1 MNTTTN
7 YELNLPEGSDLFAP
21 MTDYNPNFTKIDSA
35 MAENRNAAVHSAT
48 EAIAG
53 TVHNITRDEPDAT
66 MFRWTATGNFT
77 SGDTFTVD
85 GVSVTAI
92 GANGQGLVTGAWLTG
107 TEVLASLVGSVMTV
121 YTSAASSD
129 AETLEGH
136 PASYFATATA
146 VEQAQSDATAAG
158 TLANSAQTRAD
169 EAYNLASAAG
179 GWNVEEL
186 WSNPNGNTTQ
196 FSPRTVNL
204 TSTTFNNNKQP
215 KFLMIQFAHDIPE
228 NSTCT
233 AMEIIPLNEAN
244 GAWFGSDS
252 AYLISRDY
260 SVSTTITATNTQINM
275 QFKAGYR
282 ANTYGQQART
292 ISNYMFNPQKI
303 YLLG

>member
-53 TVHNITRDEPDAT
+53 TVHSITRDEPDAT

-136 PASYFATATA
+136 PASYFGTATA
-146 VEQAQSDATAAG
+146 VAQAQSDATAAG

-179 GWNVEEL
+179 GLKLTTVWTNPSPNSEFDGQL
-186 WSNPNGNTTQ
+186 ISFSGKPSNTQ
-196 FSPRTVNL
+196 FYIVRMMNVDTNATSQTEINPLIIVEGSGTVEYKSSFNGWIGSRNFTL
-204 TSTTFNNNKQP
+204 ASNNNGLSVTRAIRYTSYGATSTTQNLLNFVP
-215 KFLMIQFAHDIPE
+215 K
-228 NSTCT
+228 
-233 AMEIIPLNEAN
+233 EIIAVH
-244 GAWFGSDS
+244 
-252 AYLISRDY
+252 Y
-260 SVSTTITATNTQINM
+260 
-275 QFKAGYR
+275 
-282 ANTYGQQART
+282 
-292 ISNYMFNPQKI
+292 
-303 YLLG
+303 

>member
-121 YTSAASSD
+121 YTSATSSD
-129 AETLEGH
+129 AETLDGH
-136 PASYFATATA
+136 PASYFGTATA
-146 VEQAQSDATAAG
+146 VAQAQSDATAAG
-158 TLANSAQTRAD
+158 TLANAAQNRAD
-169 EAYNLASAAG
+169 QAYALAEAAG
-179 GWNVEEL
+179 GSLKSTLLWTNTAELTVAGYPATNVDINVP
-186 WSNPNGNTTQ
+186 SNT
-196 FSPRTVNL
+196 
-204 TSTTFNNNKQP
+204 
-215 KFLMIQFAHDIPE
+215 KFLMFIV
-228 NSTCT
+228 CT
-233 AMEIIPLNEAN
+233 ASYTTNEPAAQIFLYTPQTNFFGLQGSNLGRWNCRRIVRKN
-244 GAWFGSDS
+244 GATFSFENATQYENDQLQTNNS
-252 AYLISRDY
+252 MLIPY
-260 SVSTTITATNTQINM
+260 
-275 QFKAGYR
+275 
-282 ANTYGQQART
+282 
-292 ISNYMFNPQKI
+292 KI
-303 YLLG
+303 YALS

>member
-21 MTDYNPNFTKIDSA
+21 MTDYNPNFTKIDST

-53 TVHNITRDEPDAT
+53 TVHNITRNVPDAS

-85 GVSVTAI
+85 SVAVTVI

-136 PASYFATATA
+136 PASYFGTATA
-146 VEQAQSDATAAG
+146 VAQAQSDATAAG
-158 TLANSAQTRAD
+158 QVANSAQTRAD

-179 GWNVEEL
+179 GLKLTTVWT
-186 WSNPNGNTTQ
+186 NPNPSGEFDAQTITMTNVPSDVKFFFIRFINGDSLSTGNGESTPLIMFPETNFLTYPCNFSGQIGYRDITKTGNSVIVTRAVLYTQ
-196 FSPRTVNL
+196 YNG
-204 TSTTFNNNKQP
+204 TSTTQ
-215 KFLMIQFAHDIPE
+215 
-228 NSTCT
+228 STL
-233 AMEIIPLNEAN
+233 AAKPYAIIA
-244 GAWFGSDS
+244 
-252 AYLISRDY
+252 
-260 SVSTTITATNTQINM
+260 VS
-275 QFKAGYR
+275 
-282 ANTYGQQART
+282 
-292 ISNYMFNPQKI
+292 
-303 YLLG
+303 

>member
-7 YELNLPEGSDLFAP
+7 YGLNLPEGSDLFAP
-21 MTDYNPNFTKIDSA
+21 LTDYNPNFTKIDGA

-146 VEQAQSDATAAG
+146 VQQAQSDATAAG

-179 GWNVEEL
+179 GLKLTTVWT
-186 WSNPNGNTTQ
+186 NPNPSGEFDAQTITMTNVPSDVKFFFIRFINGDSLSTGNGESMPLIMFPETNFLTYPCNFSGRIGYRDITKTGNSVIVTRAVLYTQ
-196 FSPRTVNL
+196 YNG
-204 TSTTFNNNKQP
+204 TSTTQ
-215 KFLMIQFAHDIPE
+215 
-228 NSTCT
+228 STL
-233 AMEIIPLNEAN
+233 AAKPYAIIA
-244 GAWFGSDS
+244 
-252 AYLISRDY
+252 
-260 SVSTTITATNTQINM
+260 VS
-275 QFKAGYR
+275 
-282 ANTYGQQART
+282 
-292 ISNYMFNPQKI
+292 
-303 YLLG
+303 